1 MRDGNQ
7 ASTAHIDTRGARRAG
22 AIAIPLLLLGMAQGA
37 VAQQRDSTVP
47 DVAVLA
53 ARPASE
59 LRGVVER
66 WSADHS
72 ALQRRYSVEYSPE
85 RRARLRMFHSA
96 WRVQLGAL
104 PFERLSRDAQ
114 VDFLLLDSRLQHELA
129 DLDRDERLMGEMAPL
144 LPFADTLFAMLEERR
159 QLVRPDPVHAARR
172 LAAMQ
177 DALDAT
183 KTRMTDT
190 SNRPSRV
197 IALRTAEA
205 VADLRRH
212 YQGWQR
218 FYLGYDPAMT
228 WRISDPTKRFDA
240 ALEAWQK
247 YLREQLVGQKEGQ
260 DEPIVG
266 DPIGAAGLAADLRH
280 EMIPYTPAELIAIA
294 EREYAFLE
302 GEARKASR
310 EMGFGDNWKAA
321 MERSKDDYAEVGR
334 QTETVRDLAWEAIR
348 YVEENDLVTVPPLAR
363 EIWRMEMMPAA
374 QQKVSPFFLGGEV
387 IQVASPTDGMSE
399 SEKLMALRANNLY
412 GSRATVQ
419 HELIPGHHLQGFAAA
434 RSNSHRGALTRTP
447 FYVEGWALWWEL
459 FLWDRGFARTPQ
471 ERMGMLFWRMHRAAR
486 IIFSLRFHLGEWTP
500 EQAIDFLVDKVGH
513 ERASATGEVRRSF
526 NGSYSPLYQAGYL
539 LGGMQLRAL
548 HRDLVTNGRMTNRAF
563 HDAVLE
569 TGAMPIEMVRA
580 LLDPSVP
587 LRLDYTPSWRF
598 AD

>member
-1 MRDGNQ
+1 MRDGNHE
-7 ASTAHIDTRGARRAG
+7 ADAHIRAKGACWWVAVWG
-22 AIAIPLLLLGMAQGA
+22 PVLLLGAPHGALAQTDA
-37 VAQQRDSTVP
+37 TVP
-47 DVAVLA
+47 DLALLA

-85 RRARLRMFHSA
+85 RRARLRSFHST
-96 WRVQLGAL
+96 WRLQLRAL
-104 PFERLSRDAQ
+104 PFEQLSRDAQ
-114 VDFLLLDSRLQHELA
+114 VDYLLLDSRLQHELA
-129 DLDRDERLMGEMAPL
+129 ELDRDAQLAREMVPL

-159 QLVRPDPVHAARR
+159 QLIRPDPAQTARR

-177 DALDAT
+177 VALDTA
-183 KTRMTDT
+183 KLRMADVP
-190 SNRPSRV
+190 NRPSRV
-197 IALRTAEA
+197 VALRAAEA
-205 VADLRRH
+205 VADLGRQ
-212 YQGWQR
+212 YQAWQR
-218 FYLGYDPAMT
+218 FHLGYDPAMT
-228 WRISDPTKRFDA
+228 WRIAEPAKRLDA
-240 ALEAWQK
+240 ALETWQK
-247 YLREQLVGQKEGQ
+247 YLREQIVGQKEGQ

-266 DPIGAAGLAADLRH
+266 DPIGEAGLAADLRH

-321 MERSKDDYAEVGR
+321 MERSKDDYADVGR

-348 YVEENDLVTVPPLAR
+348 YVEENNLVTVPLLAQ

-434 RSNSHRGALTRTP
+434 RSNSHRGNLTRTP

-459 FLWDRGFARTPQ
+459 FLWDRSFSRTPQ

-548 HRDLVTNGRMTNRAF
+548 HRELVVSGKLTDRAF
-563 HDAVLE
+563 HDAVLD

-580 LLDPSVP
+580 LLDSSVV
-587 LRLDYTPSWRF
+587 LQRDYTPNWRF